1 MWWKAITY
9 ALKRDNDDLA
19 RLLSSVVG
27 GSDAAVNEVTESQYK
42 EYFAFTD
49 VLQQV
54 RCAMHLMRK
63 LLSDCT

>member
-1 MWWKAITY
+1 MWCKAISY

-19 RLLSSVVG
+19 RLLSSVVS
-27 GSDAAVNEVTESQYK
+27 GSDTVVSEVTESPDK

-54 RCAMHLMRK
+54 SCVMQLMRK
-63 LLSDCT
+63 LFSDCI

>member
-1 MWWKAITY
+1 MWSKAINY

-19 RLLSSVVG
+19 RLLSSVVS
-27 GSDAAVNEVTESQYK
+27 GSDAAVNEVTKSPDK

-54 RCAMHLMRK
+54 RCVMHLMRK
-63 LLSDCT
+63 FPL